1 MEQSKNSVTIFRG
14 SHQIGGCATEI
25 KTGEHRVLIDL
36 GASLP
41 GTENAGVSDEELL
54 KMAFADKKCDGIL
67 FTHYHGD
74 HIGLYNKAPRGIPLY
89 IGATA
94 KSIMEIVAETLEHI
108 PGSDYGGLERIR
120 GMKCYNR
127 GKRIMLGDIAVTP
140 LSVDHSALDS
150 YMFLI
155 EVGGKRILFTGDF
168 REHGIAGGNDRL
180 GRVLEKYVG
189 QVDILITEGTMLSR
203 IDEKNRNPIKTEDD
217 LGKRAAELFRENR
230 QSAILVSSTN
240 FDSVIQFYRA
250 LPDDMELV
258 CDWYQAKLLR
268 TVLNDTR
275 IGYGKYR
282 PKIINGRPRRLH
294 TPKDSDEFRA
304 MLPKLQM
311 SGFTVFVRE
320 NKPMFREIL
329 DMLDDPLVIYSKWTG
344 YLKGKHHD
352 PKITD
357 LIGNRRMEILHT
369 SGHAYTETIE
379 RVIKITNPKT
389 IIPMH
394 TECADSFAEL
404 PEFAPYRDKI
414 KVLSDGERYFFE

>member
-25 KTGEHRVLIDL
+25 KTENHRILIDL
-36 GASLP
+36 GANLP
-41 GTENAGVSDEELL
+41 DNENAGVSDEELL
-54 KMAFADKKCDGIL
+54 KRAFAKEKCDGIL

-74 HIGLYNKAPRGIPLY
+74 HIGLYNKAPRDIPMY

-94 KSIMEIVAETLEHI
+94 KSIMEILAETLEHI
-108 PGSDYGGLERIR
+108 PGSTYSGAERIR
-120 GMKCYNR
+120 GMKCYIR
-127 GKRIMLGDIAVTP
+127 GDEIMFGDISVTP

-155 EVGGKRILFTGDF
+155 QVGGKRILFTGDF

-180 GRVLEKYVG
+180 DKVLEKYVG
-189 QVDILITEGTMLSR
+189 QVDVLITEGTMLSR
-203 IDEKNRNPIKTEDD
+203 IDEKNHNPLKTEDD

-240 FDSVIQFYRA
+240 FDSIMQFYHA
-250 LPDDMELV
+250 LPDEMELV
-258 CDWYQAKLLR
+258 CDRYQGKLLL
-268 TVLNDTR
+268 TVLNDRR

-282 PKIINGRPRRLH
+282 PKFINGKPRWLH
-294 TPKDSDEFRA
+294 TPKDSDEFKA
-304 MLPKLQM
+304 MLPKLQK
-311 SGFTVFVRE
+311 SGFTVLVRE

-379 RVIKITNPKT
+379 KVIKFTNPKT

-404 PEFAPYRDKI
+404 PQFAPYSDRI
-414 KVLSDGERYFFE
+414 KVLTDGERCFF